1 MQKVRAKTIKGLSIA
16 NVILSGLYIICF
28 LIGIIVFSALAEYSE
43 PIANSISYSSYGA
56 YTSSYDLV
64 SAHHDWGYSYG
75 SPYSYDLDLDEYG
88 FNTDAEVLAL
98 VFQMLV
104 FLMVAGLILQAV
116 SLAAAIIMLINSD
129 KPQKLGMVFGWG
141 IAGAIIAFLSGG
153 VVQTVLFVLGTV
165 FAYKDRQ
172 LYQKGLYPLNVTAQ
186 GPIPAN
192 AGQPGPAPTAT
203 PVYTNMPV
211 GAQAASN
218 APMAAPVVGA
228 TQNEPQSNVPNTTPM
243 GSESE
248 QTIQIADDLLAP
260 SEVDVVDVE
269 TVIQTDDADTAAGNT
284 ENN

>member
-16 NVILSGLYIICF
+16 NVILSGLCIIIF

-56 YTSSYDLV
+56 YTSSYDLTA
-64 SAHHDWGYSYG
+64 AHHDWGYSYG
-75 SPYSYDLDLDEYG
+75 SPYSYDFDLDEYG
-88 FNTDAEVLAL
+88 FDTDAEVLAL
-98 VFQMLV
+98 AFQMLV

-153 VVQTVLFVLGTV
+153 VVQTVLFVLAAV

-172 LYQKGLYPLNVTAQ
+172 LYQKGLYPLNVAAQ
-186 GPIPAN
+186 GPAPAA
-192 AGQPGPAPTAT
+192 AGQPSVAPAST
-203 PVYTNMPV
+203 PVYTNAPV
-211 GAQAASN
+211 GAQP
-218 APMAAPVVGA
+218 APAPTTAPVAGA
-228 TQNEPQSNVPNTTPM
+228 TQSAPQVAVKNANPM
-243 GSESE
+243 GSESA
-248 QTIQIADDLLAP
+248 QTMQVADELLAP

-269 TVIQTDDADTAAGNT
+269 TVIQTDGSDSAASNT